1 MSWTPLACE
10 HICVI
15 LKPMRSVAGD
25 LRRESL
31 QRLAL
36 LTAEERVALA
46 LRLGEE
52 DVALYCSV
60 HGTSEQEA
68 GAMLARARA
77 AGRVP
82 SVANE
87 R

>member
-1 MSWTPLACE
+1 ME
-10 HICVI
+10 
-15 LKPMRSVAGD
+15 SVAGN

-46 LRLGEE
+46 LRLGDE

-60 HGTSEQEA
+60 HGTSEQDA
-68 GAMLARARA
+68 RVILARARA
-77 AGRVP
+77 VGRLP
-82 SVANE
+82 SGANE